1 VPPGVRLAFILGHSL
16 PVTAMLLRT
25 TETAVVKFIRARRPL
40 EDYLG
45 PHCGHLTA
53 RKSCNPVQGPRK
65 FLPVREKPSLW
76 TLDPP

>member
-1 VPPGVRLAFILGHSL
+1 MPPGVRLAFILGHSL
-16 PVTAMLLRT
+16 LTAMLLRT
-25 TETAVVKFIRARRPL
+25 TETAVVKFIQARRPL

-65 FLPVREKPSLW
+65 FLPVREKPFLW
-76 TLDPP
+76 TLDLP